1 LIKNF
6 KEEDK
11 MENLKLWL
19 RGVDRSLLVKIAGGS
34 ALLLLIIFYTLN
46 HSEAEAERPLT
57 ETASE
62 GPQENEA
69 DLTEQGD
76 IKVDIKGEVVYPGVY
91 KMEEGQ
97 RVEQV
102 IKEAGGLTE
111 EADIAGVNLA
121 QRAFDEM
128 VINVPAVSTSEV
140 TGESGEPSQEDN
152 ARLNMNMAEQAEW
165 ETLPGIGPA
174 KAEAIV
180 SYREETGPFQQ
191 VDDLINVPG
200 IGEKTLETLREYL
213 STY

>member
-1 LIKNF
+1 
-6 KEEDK
+6 
-11 MENLKLWL
+11 MENLKSWL
-19 RGVDRSLLVKIAGGS
+19 ISVDRSLLMKIAGG
-34 ALLLLIIFYTLN
+34 AAILLLIIIYTLN
-46 HSEAEAERPLT
+46 HSEAESPLA
-57 ETASE
+57 ETAAE
-62 GPQENEA
+62 GLQENETA
-69 DLTEQGD
+69 LTEQGD
-76 IKVDIKGEVVYPGVY
+76 IKVDIKGEVIYPGVY
-91 KMEEGQ
+91 KMQDGQ

-140 TGESGEPSQEDN
+140 TGESGESPHEDN
-152 ARLNMNMAEQAEW
+152 SRLNMNMAEQAEW

-200 IGEKTLETLREYL
+200 IGEKTMETLREHL

>member
-1 LIKNF
+1 
-6 KEEDK
+6 
-11 MENLKLWL
+11 MENLKSWL
-19 RGVDRSLLVKIAGGS
+19 IRVDRSLLIKIAGGA
-34 ALLLLIIFYTLN
+34 ALLLLIIIYTLN
-46 HSEAEAERPLT
+46 PSDAESPLA
-57 ETASE
+57 ETAAE
-62 GPQENEA
+62 GPQQNETV
-69 DLTEQGD
+69 LTEQGD
-76 IKVDIKGEVVYPGVY
+76 IKVDIKGEVIYPGVY
-91 KMEEGQ
+91 KMQDGQ

-111 EADIAGVNLA
+111 EADITGVNLA

-140 TGESGEPSQEDN
+140 DVESGDPAQTDK
-152 ARLNMNMAEQAEW
+152 AGLNMNTAEQAEW

-180 SYREETGPFQQ
+180 SYREEAGPFQQ

-200 IGEKTLETLREYL
+200 IGEKTMETLREHL

>member
-1 LIKNF
+1 
-6 KEEDK
+6 
-11 MENLKLWL
+11 
-19 RGVDRSLLVKIAGGS
+19 
-34 ALLLLIIFYTLN
+34 
-46 HSEAEAERPLT
+46 
-57 ETASE
+57 
-62 GPQENEA
+62 
-69 DLTEQGD
+69 
-76 IKVDIKGEVVYPGVY
+76 
-91 KMEEGQ
+91 
-97 RVEQV
+97 
-102 IKEAGGLTE
+102 
-111 EADIAGVNLA
+111 
-121 QRAFDEM
+121 M